1 MAILSSEAIILS
13 AMRYGETSKI
23 VRLATRDY
31 GVQSAIARGAL
42 RPKSR
47 FGASLQVMSRGLAQL
62 IPARQSDLHQLAAF
76 DLLHLPMNLGAT
88 IERYTAASVMAEVM
102 QRFAPAD
109 PHPELFE
116 ALRDGLL
123 ALETAPAASA
133 GAVGLRG
140 LWRLVAML
148 GFEPA
153 LDACV
158 LDGTAIDP
166 SGTVAFSAREGGA
179 LCPDCARTHAVQ
191 MLSTEDRR
199 DLVALLDPVAAVPA
213 LDARHDAAHRRL
225 LARFIHH
232 QMAEGA
238 ELPALAIWEQRA
250 WESS

>member
-47 FGASLQVMSRGLAQL
+47 FGAALQVLSRGLAQL

-76 DLLHLPMNLGAT
+76 DLLHLPMDLGGT
-88 IERYTAASVMAEVM
+88 IERYTAASAMAEVV

-116 ALRDGLL
+116 ALRDALL
-123 ALETAPAASA
+123 GLETAPATSA
-133 GAVGLRG
+133 GGLGLRG

-158 LDGTAIDP
+158 LDATAIDP
-166 SGTVAFSAREGGA
+166 SGPIAFSAQEGGA
-179 LCPDCARTHAVQ
+179 LCPDCARTHAAQ
-191 MLSTEDRR
+191 ALPAEDRA
-199 DLVALLDPVAAVPA
+199 DLATLLDPDGRLPA
-213 LDARHDAAHRRL
+213 LDTRHDAAHRRL

-238 ELPALAIWEQRA
+238 ELRALAIWEQRA
-250 WESS
+250 WEQS